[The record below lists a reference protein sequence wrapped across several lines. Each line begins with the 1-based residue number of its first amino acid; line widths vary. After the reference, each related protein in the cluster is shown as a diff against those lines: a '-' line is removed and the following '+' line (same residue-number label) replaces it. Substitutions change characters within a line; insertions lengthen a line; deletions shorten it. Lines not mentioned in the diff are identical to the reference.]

1 MYERILMPLDGSRT
15 GEAAL
20 PLIEELAAKL
30 APAGLKV
37 EVILFQVVAAM
48 SHWVVVGETGA
59 RIPYTQKELEIL
71 KKEAQDYLEKT
82 GEGLR
87 KKGATVRALV
97 VFGDAADEIIK
108 AADDLGADMIAMS
121 THGRSGLSRWA
132 FGSVTGRVLRASAKP
147 VLTVRAKGPATTD
160 DIAYPSRQS

>member
-20 PLIEELAAKL
+20 PMIEELATKL

-37 EVILFQVVAAM
+37 EAILLQVVAAL

-59 RIPYTQKELEIL
+59 RIPYTEKELEIL
-71 KKEAQDYLEKT
+71 KKESLDYLEKS

-87 KKGATVRALV
+87 KKGATTRTLV
-97 VFGDAADEIIK
+97 VFGDAAEEIIK
-108 AADDLGADMIAMS
+108 AADDLGVDMIAMS

-132 FGSVTGRVLRASAKP
+132 FGSVTGRVLRASNKP
-147 VLTVRAKGPATTD
+147 VLTVRAQGPVTA
-160 DIAYPSRQS
+160 

>member
-1 MYERILMPLDGSRT
+1 MYERILMPLDGSKT

-20 PLIEELAAKL
+20 PLIEELVSKL

-37 EVILFQVVAAM
+37 EVILLQTVAAL

-82 GEGLR
+82 GESLR
-87 KKGATVRALV
+87 KQGAAVRTMV
-97 VFGDAADEIIK
+97 VFGDAGEEIVKTADEL
-108 AADDLGADMIAMS
+108 DADMIAMS
-121 THGRSGLSRWA
+121 THGRSGFSRWA
-132 FGSVTGRVLRASAKP
+132 FGSVTGRVLRASTKP
-147 VLTVRAKGPATTD
+147 VLTVRAQGPVTA
-160 DIAYPSRQS
+160 